1 MWESM
6 GRRGKGERRD
16 GSGRAEEAAM
26 TTRRW
31 FEFVSTR
38 YRSSGSICP
47 RPSFCVSPSP
57 SPTCSLRRA
66 RYLDSPA
73 SFSVAP
79 YRSRFFFVP
88 RFVPDTRRADP
99 LYYPLSSLPPVPLV
113 LSRQPHRFTFYVPPA
128 VSLVLSLSDLS
139 IHLPPA
145 HASTAYQSVS
155 VPRSVSAFS
164 HRFSRSPS
172 LAPVAPPRA
181 RFSRSFFRCSTAS
194 RSSLR

>member
-1 MWESM
+1 
-6 GRRGKGERRD
+6 
-16 GSGRAEEAAM
+16 M

-57 SPTCSLRRA
+57 SPTRSLRRA

-73 SFSVAP
+73 SFSVAL
-79 YRSRFFFVP
+79 YCSRFFFVP

-99 LYYPLSSLPPVPLV
+99 PPSLTPPYPPVASS
-113 LSRQPHRFTFYVPPA
+113 SRDSR
-128 VSLVLSLSDLS
+128 
-139 IHLPPA
+139 IG
-145 HASTAYQSVS
+145 
-155 VPRSVSAFS
+155 
-164 HRFSRSPS
+164 SRSTSLRLFPS
-172 LAPVAPPRA
+172 LYLFRSIYPPSSGAREHRVSIRLRSALRICFLAPVLSFSLSLLALLRA
-181 RFSRSFFRCSTAS
+181 HFSRSFFRCSTAS